1 MAHMFCLKF
10 TVSDKEDVQSS
21 VSRISFK
28 EHKSVSHNKA
38 VKKKKNTWGKFLAT
52 VSLQALLEMIS
63 KAPSF
68 RRFCLSAT
76 FYETLSCL
84 FLVY

>member
-1 MAHMFCLKF
+1 MFCLKF

-38 VKKKKNTWGKFLAT
+38 VKKKKHLGKILSHSEST
-52 VSLQALLEMIS
+52 SPLGDDLQSTFFQTLLS
-63 KAPSF
+63 V
-68 RRFCLSAT
+68 CNL
-76 FYETLSCL
+76 L
-84 FLVY
+84 

>member
-38 VKKKKNTWGKFLAT
+38 VKKKK
-52 VSLQALLEMIS
+52 
-63 KAPSF
+63 
-68 RRFCLSAT
+68 
-76 FYETLSCL
+76 TLGENS
-84 FLVY
+84 

>member
-1 MAHMFCLKF
+1 MFCLKF

-38 VKKKKNTWGKFLAT
+38 VEKTNTWGKFLAT

-68 RRFCLSAT
+68 RCFCLSAT